1 MVAHNVGL
9 LVSLLVCYFVGI
21 YGNMGIWEYGNMG
34 MVYGN
39 MRIWEYGF
47 DYIYRLSLIHI

>member
-1 MVAHNVGL
+1 MGVCQNLDFILSDGWLLIMFGL

-34 MVYGN
+34 
-39 MRIWEYGF
+39 I
-47 DYIYRLSLIHI
+47 